1 MFVSVPENTDQRPLA
16 PAKQRILET
25 ADVLF
30 TREGIRAVGV
40 DWLIEE
46 SHVTKATFYKHF
58 RAKDRLVLD
67 YLADR
72 HRRIAL
78 DVALRLSSISSPA
91 DALFALRDWTAADVG
106 NPALRGCAFLSA
118 AVEYPLDDH
127 PVRVSVGVHREWLHD
142 LFENLLAQLGHLAPH
157 EGADDL
163 MLARDGALLGGYA
176 GSPDS
181 ARGSLN
187 RVFESVVAAAV
198 MSHDI
203 VDGRTPIFGVRPFFI
218 LWLGSPCS
226 G

>member
-1 MFVSVPENTDQRPLA
+1 MFVPVPEKPEQRPLA

-40 DWLIEE
+40 DWLIDE

-78 DVALRLSSISSPA
+78 DVALRLSAITEPA
-91 DALFALRDWTAADVG
+91 DALLALRDWTAADVG

-118 AVEYPLDDH
+118 AVEYPLADH
-127 PVRVSVGVHREWLHD
+127 PVRVSVAVHRSWLRE
-142 LFENLLAQLGHLAPH
+142 LFASLLTQLGHPAPRD
-157 EGADDL
+157 GAEDL

-176 GSPDS
+176 GDPAH
-181 ARGSLN
+181 ARGALN
-187 RVFESVVAAAV
+187 RIFQCVMTPAAV
-198 MSHDI
+198 
-203 VDGRTPIFGVRPFFI
+203 PA
-218 LWLGSPCS
+218 
-226 G
+226 

>member
-1 MFVSVPENTDQRPLA
+1 MFASVPEKTDQPPLA

-72 HRRIAL
+72 HRRIGL
-78 DVALRLSSISSPA
+78 DVALRLSSIT
-91 DALFALRDWTAADVG
+91 DAAEALVAMRDWTADDVG

-118 AVEYPLDDH
+118 AVEYPESDH
-127 PVRVSVGVHREWLHD
+127 PVRVSVGIHRRWLHD
-142 LFENLLAQLGHLAPH
+142 VFESLLAQLGHPAPRD
-157 EGADDL
+157 GAEDL

-176 GSPDS
+176 GDPAD
-181 ARGSLN
+181 ARAALHRTFQCVMTS
-187 RVFESVVAAAV
+187 AAV
-198 MSHDI
+198 
-203 VDGRTPIFGVRPFFI
+203 PA
-218 LWLGSPCS
+218 
-226 G
+226 